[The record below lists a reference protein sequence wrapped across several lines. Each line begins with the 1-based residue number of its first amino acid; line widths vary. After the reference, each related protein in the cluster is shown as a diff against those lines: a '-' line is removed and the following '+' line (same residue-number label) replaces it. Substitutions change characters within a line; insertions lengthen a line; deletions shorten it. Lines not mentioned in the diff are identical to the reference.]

1 MESPPQPSNYPT
13 AQPSF
18 DRVNPEPSRGTQDKP
33 NPPTAESPTILVGGV
48 SAIVIAAFLLLCG
61 ACSALLY
68 LVSPLV
74 ARSTADTTQANV
86 VWGSLAGLG
95 GFLGALLVWQGVNA
109 VRGRAS
115 CTAARSFPPVIV
127 FVVVF
132 LFALVVGLG
141 TLMLS
146 GVEAS
151 LAAAYFFPPWHVI
164 AASVLPLAFLAYAT
178 RRLGTMS
185 SLRALVTSFGW
196 GVLGGTLLAFLLEVV
211 IGIALVIVAA
221 VALSLTPEGEALL
234 RQWQMELAS
243 GLNLDEPAQVSRL
256 FSNPVIIA
264 GVLFYLAIVI
274 PLVEESVKT
283 LVVAFAD
290 PRRTRLADAV
300 LWGIGAGA
308 GFALFE
314 NAFNAGAVVATWAF
328 TMLLRVGATAIHV
341 ANGATM
347 GRGWYAARV
356 ERRWSRLFIAYVVC
370 VFLHALWNAAAVVIS
385 GNAVFLMDN
394 ANAPLETQLPAG
406 MLILALIA
414 LLLGL
419 TFLSLIRIAFAVR
432 SAREPLQE
440 ICTKGEHG

>member
-1 MESPPQPSNYPT
+1 MESPLQPSNYPT
-13 AQPSF
+13 AQLSF

-33 NPPTAESPTILVGGV
+33 NPPTAESPTVLVGGV
-48 SAIVIAAFLLLCG
+48 WMIVLAALLLLCG
-61 ACSALLY
+61 ACSILLY
-68 LVSPLV
+68 VVMPLV
-74 ARSTADTTQANV
+74 TKNSDSATQANV

-95 GFLGALLVWQGVNA
+95 VFLGIVLVWQGANS

-115 CTAARSFPPVIV
+115 RTAARAFPPVIV

-132 LFALVVGLG
+132 LFAIVMGLG
-141 TLMLS
+141 AMAITP
-146 GVEAS
+146 
-151 LAAAYFFPPWHVI
+151 AAAYLFPPWHVI
-164 AASVLPLAFLAYAT
+164 AASIPPLAFLAYAA
-178 RRLGTMS
+178 RRLGVTS

-196 GVLGGTLLAFLLEVV
+196 GVLGGTLLAFLLEAV

-234 RQWQMELAS
+234 RQWQMELAY

-314 NAFNAGAVVATWAF
+314 NAFNAGAALATWAF

-356 ERRWSRLFIAYVVC
+356 ERRWSRLFVAYVVC
-370 VFLHALWNAAAVVIS
+370 VFLHALWNAAAVVIGGS
-385 GNAVFLMDN
+385 AVFLMDN
-394 ANAPLETQLPAG
+394 ANAALETQLPAG

-414 LLLGL
+414 ILLGL

-440 ICTKGEHG
+440 ICTKGEYG

>member
-1 MESPPQPSNYPT
+1 M
-13 AQPSF
+13 
-18 DRVNPEPSRGTQDKP
+18 
-33 NPPTAESPTILVGGV
+33 
-48 SAIVIAAFLLLCG
+48 IVIAALLLLCG
-61 ACSALLY
+61 ACSILLY
-68 LVSPLV
+68 VVMPLV
-74 ARSTADTTQANV
+74 TKNSDSATQANV

-95 GFLGALLVWQGVNA
+95 IFLGTLLVWQGANS

-115 CTAARSFPPVIV
+115 RTAARAFPPVIV

-132 LFALVVGLG
+132 LFAIVMGLG
-141 TLMLS
+141 AMAITP
-146 GVEAS
+146 
-151 LAAAYFFPPWHVI
+151 AAAYLFPPWHVI
-164 AASVLPLAFLAYAT
+164 AASIPPLAFLAYAA
-178 RRLGTMS
+178 RRLGVTS

-234 RQWQMELAS
+234 RQWQMELAY

-314 NAFNAGAVVATWAF
+314 NAFNAGAALATWAF

-356 ERRWSRLFIAYVVC
+356 ERRWSRLFVAYVVC
-370 VFLHALWNAAAVVIS
+370 VFLHALWNAAAVVIGGS
-385 GNAVFLMDN
+385 AVFLMDN
-394 ANAPLETQLPAG
+394 ANAALETQLPAG

-414 LLLGL
+414 ILLGL